1 MNGSNSN
8 LNNNNNINNNCNNY
22 PILNNNKEIEVKR
35 INYKIVKIG
44 NTEFYDCDDE
54 VKEIKKME
62 EEKKLYNEKILGL
75 KKKIISIREKK
86 NLFQKMEKILLKW
99 LLD

>member
-1 MNGSNSN
+1 MNGYNSD
-8 LNNNNNINNNCNNY
+8 LNNKNNINNNCNNY

-44 NTEFYDCDDE
+44 NTEFYDCEDE

-75 KKKIISIREKK
+75 KKKLSVSGK
-86 NLFQKMEKILLKW
+86 EKIYFRKW
-99 LLD
+99 RRYY